1 MHQKPQPPT
10 VYGDRPMELW
20 ISRGLLFGV
29 VLSGAIIFA
38 GLALFLANGSAGGE
52 SLSNLVD
59 QQKTSLD
66 FGSILRGI
74 GKADGKSLIQAGLFV
89 LILTPIS
96 RVAMSLFFFLRERD
110 RVFVAITAI
119 VLCILLG
126 GLLSSAL
133 T

>member
-1 MHQKPQPPT
+1 MDQKPQPPT

-66 FGSILRGI
+66 FGTMLRGI
-74 GKADGKSLIQAGLFV
+74 GRGDGKSLIQAGLFV

-110 RVFVAITAI
+110 RVFAAITAI